1 MSHVKR
7 VMTEISPDDSALQ
20 DRLADLLRA
29 ERLAPQ
35 RRGDWLLIDDA
46 FPALRAHLD
55 QGALRVELALYDGR
69 VIRERFAAQDGLM
82 AFSDGPLRVFLSAF
96 WERHNPG
103 LVAREVWKRVDG
115 PWLAITGPYLRQV
128 SSGEAAPVPYRLF
141 GLVRDFVREAALD
154 DDLHWLS
161 MQVSVVEGQA
171 HVAVQF
177 DNVEQPELADALRAL
192 DWPRDARTHAM
203 RNFMLLARS

>member
-1 MSHVKR
+1 
-7 VMTEISPDDSALQ
+7 MTEISPDYSALR
-20 DRLADLLRA
+20 DALADLLRA

-46 FPALRAHLD
+46 FPALRAHVGQD
-55 QGALRVELALYDGR
+55 ALRVELALYDGR
-69 VIRERFAAQDGLM
+69 VIRETFAPQAGLA

-103 LVAREVWKRVDG
+103 LVAREVWKRTDG
-115 PWLAITGPYLRQV
+115 PWLAITGPYLRE
-128 SSGEAAPVPYRLF
+128 SSAGEAAPVPYPLF
-141 GLVRDFVREAALD
+141 GRVQDFVREAVLD

-171 HVAVQF
+171 HVAAQL
-177 DNVEQPELADALRAL
+177 DNIEQPELADAVRAL
-192 DWPRDARTHAM
+192 DWPRDARTHVL